1 MSNKQVSNELS
12 YVARFIPILPK
23 ASKVIIPI
31 SMTRYDGDSI
41 KRKHYDQ
48 EISSLLIYAANCLEK
63 GELKSVDIISTSGLQ
78 KINWGNDK
86 ADEVEEHFMK
96 THKEMLSKQTK
107 VYTWDG
113 LIEKLGITAYSNNY
127 ELIKSASGIT
137 STWHELMLKTREMT
151 NVNSSLEKSL
161 EYQRREYAAILSMKS
176 IYSHIAYMG
185 KPSPAWSYLYQQ
197 YDELPI
203 FTRIAIDKK
212 KNKSEI
218 TATDANAC
226 MNIIFNN
233 IEGILVN
240 ENFSIKDKKRL
251 ADMVSSLFRTYIP
264 RENDIKELMSSDAV
278 NETNGSNKPRT

>member
-1 MSNKQVSNELS
+1 
-12 YVARFIPILPK
+12 
-23 ASKVIIPI
+23 
-31 SMTRYDGDSI
+31 
-41 KRKHYDQ
+41 
-48 EISSLLIYAANCLEK
+48 
-63 GELKSVDIISTSGLQ
+63 
-78 KINWGNDK
+78 
-86 ADEVEEHFMK
+86 
-96 THKEMLSKQTK
+96 
-107 VYTWDG
+107 
-113 LIEKLGITAYSNNY
+113 
-127 ELIKSASGIT
+127 
-137 STWHELMLKTREMT
+137 
-151 NVNSSLEKSL
+151 
-161 EYQRREYAAILSMKS
+161 
-176 IYSHIAYMG
+176 MG